1 MTTMAVAP
9 ARIQKK
15 RLREALGGQ
24 FGSQFRAHPG
34 SVVGTVWPK
43 DERELVTLVRAA
55 AQASSPLVPRGIGSS
70 PYAAWASGRGLTVS
84 FEHMDA
90 ILDVDQQHQ
99 LVRVQ
104 PGVVWQNLIDHLRPF
119 HLMPLVYPSSGAVST
134 VGGFVAQGGAGVGS
148 YEFGWVEQTVETL
161 RLIDAEGEAIELDH
175 PTSHLAVGAE
185 GRTGLLSE
193 IRLRLQPLETM
204 LSTVGLFD
212 DVAQLE
218 KCIALCA
225 RNQLDLWSVSYI
237 DSHAGRVGAGL
248 GQARQPFLPPTQHA
262 LLLSFRES
270 CGSRETEG
278 VRAAVSAA
286 GGQVSAEIASH
297 EQWFSRF
304 MGLQTLHTTPLPM
317 QYRLPGEQLAALI
330 AKITPETRM
339 KIGFEGVAVNAGS
352 AVVVRFFLLQR
363 HYSNSQN
370 LDSMGE
376 LTPLV
381 HELGGVPY
389 GTGAFFLDDAVAVYG
404 TDRLEQFHRFRA
416 EHDPHD
422 LLNPGKA
429 FRSSPV
435 HSG

>member
-1 MTTMAVAP
+1 
-9 ARIQKK
+9 
-15 RLREALGGQ
+15 
-24 FGSQFRAHPG
+24 
-34 SVVGTVWPK
+34 
-43 DERELVTLVRAA
+43 
-55 AQASSPLVPRGIGSS
+55 
-70 PYAAWASGRGLTVS
+70 
-84 FEHMDA
+84 
-90 ILDVDQQHQ
+90 
-99 LVRVQ
+99 
-104 PGVVWQNLIDHLRPF
+104 LRPF
-119 HLMPLVYPSSGAVST
+119 QLMPLVYPSSGAVST

-161 RLIDAEGEAIELDH
+161 RLIDAEGEAVELAH
-175 PTSHLAVGAE
+175 PSSHLAVGAE

-193 IRLRLQPLETM
+193 VRLRLQPLDGM
-204 LSTVGLFD
+204 VSTVGLFD

-225 RNQLDLWSVSYI
+225 RNRLDLWSISYI

-248 GQARQPFLPPTQHA
+248 GQARQPFLPSTQHA
-262 LLLSFRES
+262 LLLSSRQNGKPREAD
-270 CGSRETEG
+270 G
-278 VRAAVSAA
+278 VRAAIGAA
-286 GGQVSAEIASH
+286 GGQVSAEVASH
-297 EQWFSRF
+297 EQWLGRF

-317 QYRLPGEQLAALI
+317 QYRLPGDQLAALI
-330 AKITPETRM
+330 AKIAPETRR
-339 KIGFEGVAVNAGS
+339 KLGFEGVAVNAGS

-370 LDSMGE
+370 LDCMLE
-376 LTPLV
+376 LAPLV

-404 TDRLEQFHRFRA
+404 ADRLEQFHRFRA

-435 HSG
+435 HSD